1 MKYSILFIGCLCVV
15 LLAVMPVQA
24 FTSQSLTITL
34 DGAGNAQ
41 ADMQYE
47 LSIPEQAALFF
58 HVADLKSE
66 LKSALES
73 NLGEEVTVNKV
84 DGSTAEVIIPSFATV
99 MYTNTTS
106 TMATPEFSFA
116 SAQKSLQN
124 KWYSSF
130 VPADFSPKI
139 TTITFPDGYTAHY
152 NNLITIPSVT
162 HQIAA

>member
-1 MKYSILFIGCLCVV
+1 MKYSILLTGCLCVV

-24 FTSQSLTITL
+24 FTSQTLTISL

-66 LKSALES
+66 LKSALEN
-73 NLGEEVTVNKV
+73 NLGEEITINKV
-84 DGSTAEVIIPSFATV
+84 DGSSAEVIIPSFATLS
-99 MYTNTTS
+99 YTNTTS

-116 SAQKSLQN
+116 SAQDSLRN

-130 VPADFSPKI
+130 VPADFAPET
-139 TTITFPDGYTAHY
+139 TTITFPDGYQASF
-152 NNLITIPSVT
+152 NNLITIPSVS
-162 HQIAA
+162 HQITA